1 MNHRMRWWAA
11 GPALV
16 ILFVALFDVAFTG
29 PRVSVRWREGVAPA
43 DRMALERQYDLRNGE
58 PDKGSVSTWQYE
70 LGNRS
75 RDNIGAIV
83 NDPAAADTHYL
94 DRDALT
100 APRPTIRVMF
110 HPSWYPLSDL
120 LRRPSELLQLHQS
133 LWLLLAGGALLW
145 AAGALGVQGRRGVGI
160 VAGGP
165 YNSGILAGGTTF
177 NYAKAPP
184 EVVARARALD
194 TVCRRHRIALPA
206 AALQFIL
213 AHPLVVSVIPG
224 GQNVTETRQ
233 NLAVLDAPI
242 PAALW
247 QELKSEGLL
256 HAQAPV
262 PV

>member
-1 MNHRMRWWAA
+1 MRWWAA

-133 LWLLLAGGALLW
+133 LWLLLAGGALVW
-145 AAGALGVQGRRGVGI
+145 AAGALGLRGRRGMTI
-160 VAGGP
+160 
-165 YNSGILAGGTTF
+165 
-177 NYAKAPP
+177 
-184 EVVARARALD
+184 
-194 TVCRRHRIALPA
+194 
-206 AALQFIL
+206 AALAFVGVMAVL
-213 AHPLVVSVIPG
+213 FPLDQSL
-224 GQNVTETRQ
+224 VTMGEAKEHAETRTNFERYYGAGVRFEKHLSQ
-233 NLAVLDAPI
+233 TVLYRLYQRDSTEAAPQRAMVTLGRLAAMCWVDDI
-242 PAALW
+242 R
-247 QELKSEGLL
+247 
-256 HAQAPV
+256 
-262 PV
+262 